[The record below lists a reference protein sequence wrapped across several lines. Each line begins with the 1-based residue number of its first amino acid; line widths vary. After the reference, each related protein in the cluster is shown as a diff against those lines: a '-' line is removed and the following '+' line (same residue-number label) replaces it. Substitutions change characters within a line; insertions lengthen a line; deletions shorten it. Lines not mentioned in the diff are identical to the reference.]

1 MFKLATSSVLW
12 LPLTV
17 ALFCAATRVYLAS
30 GKSPLLNPT
39 FLTLAGV
46 ITLLVTFGV
55 APTDYFESVRILHYL
70 LGTAVVA
77 LAVPLARNLAR
88 FTGDW
93 WMLAAALAAGSLTSA
108 VVGMLVAS
116 ELGAP
121 AELVRSIAPKAATA
135 AVSIEIARGIGGL
148 PPVTACLT
156 VVTGIVG
163 AIMGPYVLNA
173 LAITSAASRGLALG
187 AASHGIATARAFAE
201 GEATGCW
208 ASLAMGLNA
217 VLTAILV
224 PLLVA
229 VFGLPAN

>member
-163 AIMGPYVLNA
+163 AIMGPYGYGP
-173 LAITSAASRGLALG
+173 ASRGLALG